1 MSFAQKVTS
10 IKGMEARRMPRLGK
24 IRLGLKVKNKNAKPC
39 DCISGC
45 FKCTHPVE
53 TPYFVVPTEVARY
66 CGEKPAELDIIVP
79 LEDLETVFPRS
90 YKWYGS
96 SRGLKCSGNLEK
108 AYRLDEKTLQRVE
121 IQCPCSMKDK
131 ECNPSGSLQVI
142 LPKVNFG
149 GVYQITTGSWN
160 SMTDIVS
167 GLEFVRCLLGRYS
180 MVPLKLRRVPT
191 ETHHGGKKQVH
202 YPIQVILD
210 TNSIEFIN
218 ALKEQTNK
226 VLEAPRPQLA
236 PPEEIRPDLDGG
248 VVEEEEDNKQGQ
260 AGQQLDPPVMQ
271 QINEEQKKVITDAL
285 RKKNLCLDFLEGYMD
300 RKLADFRGVEDLNSA
315 LEWIRKQPKA

>member
-1 MSFAQKVTS
+1 VSFAQKITS
-10 IKGMEARRMPRLGK
+10 IKGMEARRMPRLGR

-39 DCISGC
+39 DCVNGC
-45 FKCTHPVE
+45 FKCTHPFE

-66 CGEKPAELDIIVP
+66 CGKEPAELDIIVP

-121 IQCPCSMKDK
+121 IPCPCSMKDK

-160 SMTDIVS
+160 SWEPMRS
-167 GLEFVRCLLGRYS
+167 SVRSLS
-180 MVPLKLRRVPT
+180 SDPT
-191 ETHHGGKKQVH
+191 NCRSST
-202 YPIQVILD
+202 
-210 TNSIEFIN
+210 
-218 ALKEQTNK
+218 
-226 VLEAPRPQLA
+226 
-236 PPEEIRPDLDGG
+236 
-248 VVEEEEDNKQGQ
+248 
-260 AGQQLDPPVMQ
+260 
-271 QINEEQKKVITDAL
+271 
-285 RKKNLCLDFLEGYMD
+285 
-300 RKLADFRGVEDLNSA
+300 
-315 LEWIRKQPKA
+315 WIA

>member
-1 MSFAQKVTS
+1 
-10 IKGMEARRMPRLGK
+10 
-24 IRLGLKVKNKNAKPC
+24 
-39 DCISGC
+39 
-45 FKCTHPVE
+45 
-53 TPYFVVPTEVARY
+53 
-66 CGEKPAELDIIVP
+66 
-79 LEDLETVFPRS
+79 
-90 YKWYGS
+90 
-96 SRGLKCSGNLEK
+96 
-108 AYRLDEKTLQRVE
+108 
-121 IQCPCSMKDK
+121 MKDK

-167 GLEFVRCLLGRYS
+167 GLEFVRCLLGRFS

-191 ETHHGGKKQVH
+191 ETHHGGKRQVH

-236 PPEEIRPDLDGG
+236 PTEEIRPDLDGG
-248 VVEEEEDNKQGQ
+248 AVEEEEEEKQTSQGEKNPGEHQ
-260 AGQQLDPPVMQ
+260 G
-271 QINEEQKKVITDAL
+271 INEEQKKVITDAL
-285 RKKNLCLDFLEGYMD
+285 KKKGLGLDFLEGYMD
-300 RKLADFRGVEDLNSA
+300 RKLADFQGVEDLNSA
-315 LEWIRKQPKA
+315 LDWIRKQPKA